1 MADVRRMLKA
11 LAEKAL
17 RPTPQPGDEP
27 RAERMADALEA
38 LRLLLDHWDELFLP
52 GALSHAS
59 ALTPLT
65 PIPRR
70 ADARGS
76 GPRSASPRS
85 ASPSSA
91 GLGRPEE
98 VTLLALFAKHGV
110 RVYPAIGEPTR
121 ERHCRKC
128 SRRFVA
134 GDDLV
139 VYSPPGA
146 SEVMAT
152 HLKCRWW
159 WWESPQSPI
168 RPTG

>member
-1 MADVRRMLKA
+1 VADVRKALRA
-11 LAEKAL
+11 LAERAL
-17 RPTPQPGDEP
+17 RKTPRPDDGP
-27 RAERMADALEA
+27 SSERLSDALEA

-65 PIPRR
+65 PMPRR
-70 ADARGS
+70 E

-85 ASPSSA
+85 GSPSSA

-98 VTLLALFAKHGV
+98 MTLLALFAERGV
-110 RVYPAIGEPTR
+110 KVHSAIDPAAHAR
-121 ERHCRKC
+121 ACRKC
-128 SRRFVA
+128 LRPFVR
-134 GDDLV
+134 GDDVLV
-139 VYSPPGA
+139 YVQPGRSA
-146 SEVMAT
+146 RDQVTT

-168 RPTG
+168 RPTTP